1 MQTNA
6 EIVTDGTLGPGTTVP
21 GPSYQISED
30 LGSRLGNNLFHSFHT
45 FNIDNGES
53 ATFSGSSEIENV
65 ISRVTG
71 GSASKIDGLLQS
83 TIGNADVYLINP
95 AGILL
100 GQNAQID
107 VPASFYMSTAE
118 SLKFTDN
125 SFFSITNPDSSSLS
139 VAAPASFGFS
149 NTHHSTITID
159 GSILSLNSDN
169 TLSLSAHDI
178 VIENAGLQIKSGRL
192 DISAIGQID
201 GEIDVIPE
209 LSSITNKNG
218 EDAGIISISQS
229 FLDVSGNGAGTIN
242 LQSGQLQLTD
252 TGIFNAN
259 LTAQDAKNYTSIYA
273 NNLEMNNAWIRNDNG
288 DSGSASTIDIVLNND
303 LTMINGSFIGSDSY
317 SQGNAA
323 SIKLSAQN
331 LYIDNSLILSN
342 SAQGSGNGNT
352 VDIEISKNLE
362 ILNASTIGSSTY
374 SFGNAGAVNINSEKL
389 LINAGNTE
397 QFTGLASQAGTG
409 SNGNAGSIN
418 VTITELI
425 DIQPG
430 GKISTDTFGPGNAGN
445 IVVKAQDLSI
455 NRLDNIKT
463 GIFSQAKLTS
473 LGDAGAIDLSINA
486 TTRILNGGEISS
498 NTFSNG
504 NAGSINLISGQ
515 LILDGNKSELLTG
528 IFSNAEQGSSGH
540 AGSLMLSISDTLEM
554 NNAQISSDA
563 HIDSLGNAGQINI
576 EVSEAVTMLNGAY
589 IGSNTYSIGNAG
601 DIKLSADELLIN
613 GIGSIYST
621 GFFSDADSDSNGNA
635 GTISLHIVNQLH
647 MEQALISSNALI
659 NSKGNGGQIN
669 VDVGGLFSVSN
680 DSVVNSNTFSS
691 GDAGSININAAN
703 LQLTKGGE
711 IASYTYAQG
720 NAGSINITTLDL
732 TADAQASSSLTG
744 ILSDAQPN
752 STGNAGSINISAD
765 KSITVTNG
773 GRISSTTYAVGNAGN
788 IDIQSPQVLVSHNE
802 AINRTGILSN
812 AEIGSTGNAGTI
824 KMIVSDL
831 LKVSN
836 IGTISSDTYA
846 VGDAGSIDIVT
857 GQLYLSGTGE
867 VYRTGISSNAEVNS
881 SGNAGS
887 VKVTISDLAEI
898 FNGARISSS
907 TFGQGNAGNLE
918 VNASTMS
925 LDGSDSI
932 FSSGIFTTAYENS
945 IGHAG
950 QINVDVSG
958 NLNILAN
965 ANIASNTY
973 AHGNAGSVEVHA
985 GDLLIDSQIPG
996 LFSGIGTETRLD
1008 ASGDAG
1014 NIKVVV
1020 DGELDILHDGNI
1032 SSISNTPGNA
1042 GNISIETDKLH
1053 INAANSQFFNISS
1066 AAYQNSSGEVGN
1078 IDIVANK
1085 IHLDNN
1091 AEISIAAYGNVS
1103 NITSEQLHHIF
1114 VTSNELIFN
1123 NGAFIQ
1129 MDLLIKMI
1137 FCFFTRL

>member
-1 MQTNA
+1 
-6 EIVTDGTLGPGTTVP
+6 
-21 GPSYQISED
+21 
-30 LGSRLGNNLFHSFHT
+30 
-45 FNIDNGES
+45 
-53 ATFSGSSEIENV
+53 
-65 ISRVTG
+65 
-71 GSASKIDGLLQS
+71 
-83 TIGNADVYLINP
+83 
-95 AGILL
+95 
-100 GQNAQID
+100 
-107 VPASFYMSTAE
+107 
-118 SLKFTDN
+118 
-125 SFFSITNPDSSSLS
+125 
-139 VAAPASFGFS
+139 
-149 NTHHSTITID
+149 
-159 GSILSLNSDN
+159 
-169 TLSLSAHDI
+169 
-178 VIENAGLQIKSGRL
+178 
-192 DISAIGQID
+192 
-201 GEIDVIPE
+201 
-209 LSSITNKNG
+209 
-218 EDAGIISISQS
+218 
-229 FLDVSGNGAGTIN
+229 
-242 LQSGQLQLTD
+242 
-252 TGIFNAN
+252 
-259 LTAQDAKNYTSIYA
+259 
-273 NNLEMNNAWIRNDNG
+273 
-288 DSGSASTIDIVLNND
+288 
-303 LTMINGSFIGSDSY
+303 
-317 SQGNAA
+317 
-323 SIKLSAQN
+323 
-331 LYIDNSLILSN
+331 
-342 SAQGSGNGNT
+342 
-352 VDIEISKNLE
+352 
-362 ILNASTIGSSTY
+362 
-374 SFGNAGAVNINSEKL
+374 
-389 LINAGNTE
+389 
-397 QFTGLASQAGTG
+397 
-409 SNGNAGSIN
+409 
-418 VTITELI
+418 
-425 DIQPG
+425 
-430 GKISTDTFGPGNAGN
+430 
-445 IVVKAQDLSI
+445 
-455 NRLDNIKT
+455 
-463 GIFSQAKLTS
+463 
-473 LGDAGAIDLSINA
+473 
-486 TTRILNGGEISS
+486 
-498 NTFSNG
+498 
-504 NAGSINLISGQ
+504 
-515 LILDGNKSELLTG
+515 
-528 IFSNAEQGSSGH
+528 
-540 AGSLMLSISDTLEM
+540 
-554 NNAQISSDA
+554 
-563 HIDSLGNAGQINI
+563 LGNAGQINI

-1123 NGAFIQ
+1123 NGAFITALSGGNAPAGAISIITQ
-1129 MDLLIKMI
+1129 GNLELQNLSTITTLSAVSNGGPININSGLIYLDNSLVSTSVHGEQGNGGNIDLSTPALLMKSGFIQANTAASGASGGDIMINTSQLIIPSNQEFLTNQDERIAFESNSQKNVI
-1137 FCFFTRL
+1137 QAAAPDGLSGTVSISAPVLDISASILNINSGLGNVPKVGKNPCRIAPGALPSSLTWSGQGGFPTPLSDSISLPLGSRAVLESGKKAKNHLYEQVHLNKIYPINTIQPGC